1 MHIVKTVP
9 LLLASYILLVAGC
22 ANPLNRAT
30 SDRYAEECS
39 IAETKGQLAYA
50 EEACFRAVKNVD
62 WGNLGPELKS
72 QRLYNLARIK
82 RRLAKFGE
90 AEGLLKESISIEES
104 ISGKESLKVA
114 RRLVEL
120 SINLAAQDKW
130 LEGAEF
136 LSKVIPLGSGF
147 TGQERSFTK
156 TSYLEYSKKL
166 KALGSAESALRFESA
181 ASAL

>member
-1 MHIVKTVP
+1 M
-9 LLLASYILLVAGC
+9 
-22 ANPLNRAT
+22 
-30 SDRYAEECS
+30 
-39 IAETKGQLAYA
+39 
-50 EEACFRAVKNVD
+50 
-62 WGNLGPELKS
+62 
-72 QRLYNLARIK
+72 ARIK
-82 RRLAKFGE
+82 RQLAKFGE
-90 AEGLLKESISIEES
+90 AESLLKESISIEES

-120 SINLAAQDKW
+120 SVNLAAQDKW

-166 KALGSAESALRFESA
+166 KALGSAENALRFESA